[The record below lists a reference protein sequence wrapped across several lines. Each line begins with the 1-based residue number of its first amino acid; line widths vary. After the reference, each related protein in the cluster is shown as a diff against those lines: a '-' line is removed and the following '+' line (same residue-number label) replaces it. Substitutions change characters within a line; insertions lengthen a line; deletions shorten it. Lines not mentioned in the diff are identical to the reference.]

1 MEREIYFKSKN
12 QKNNIHAVIYDC
24 KNPKLILQVLH
35 GMSEHIER
43 YEDFAK
49 FLNNHNIILAGN
61 DHLGHGKSTD
71 ILGYFGDGD
80 TIEYAV
86 DDVYTLSQKLEE
98 EYKVPIVYLG
108 HSMGSF
114 ILRYFISKYNTDKI
128 ILMGTGYINNF
139 LARTLLI
146 LSKIIRVFTK
156 KTYRSKI
163 LVNLTT
169 KRYAKLVGGT
179 KHDWISYDKDN
190 IKDFTDD
197 PLSGF
202 DFTVN
207 GYTTLA
213 NCLLKINKKET
224 INKTN
229 KNTEILFIS
238 GEDDPVGDFTKG
250 VKKVYKIYENNGFKN
265 IKLKFLKNMRHE
277 ILNEK
282 DKEKTYNIILEYLE
296 ESD

>member
-35 GMSEHIER
+35 GMSEHIKR
-43 YEDFAK
+43 YEDFAT
-49 FLNNHNIILAGN
+49 FLNSHNIILAGN

-169 KRYAKLVGGT
+169 KRYARLVGGT
-179 KHDWISYDKDN
+179 KHEWISYDKDN